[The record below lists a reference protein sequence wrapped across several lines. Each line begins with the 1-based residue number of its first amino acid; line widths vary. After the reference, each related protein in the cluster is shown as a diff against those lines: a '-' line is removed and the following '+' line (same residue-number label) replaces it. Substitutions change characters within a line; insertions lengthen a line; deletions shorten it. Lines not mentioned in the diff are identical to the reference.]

1 MIQPEPEQQTKE
13 VVAVARV
20 TKALRDAGMHPD
32 SIGLGILNLYDRD
45 PHEPDGYFATVTV
58 AVTP

>member
-1 MIQPEPEQQTKE
+1 MIQPGPEQQTKE

-32 SIGLGILNLYDRD
+32 NIGAGILNLYDR
-45 PHEPDGYFATVTV
+45 EPDGYFATVTV